1 MKMKMKSR
9 YVVAT
14 ITLGCL
20 ITSANASQIIQLD
33 LSGRDNAG
41 LGTGE
46 SGATFVGPS
55 KTFDQVSDFSLNDV
69 AWADGAYSGVV
80 DISLVGTVSDIVG
93 GDTIGRGGKGAFG
106 INNSGTQTATWYGV
120 IQPTEGTLTLSSL
133 LFTYVSGDA
142 LSTID
147 SIQFAGVYIGNWK
160 TASAGTLNG
169 QAITGGNSGGDLAG
183 GQNVLS
189 TFADS
194 VGVECTVDRLSI
206 NGVDLQV
213 TAIPEPASLGL
224 IAVFCGGIL
233 FIRRR
238 FMI

>member
-1 MKMKMKSR
+1 MKMKSI
-9 YVVAT
+9 YVVAI

-41 LGTGE
+41 LGDGE
-46 SGATFVGPS
+46 SGSTFGSS
-55 KTFDQVSDFSLNDV
+55 KTFDSVSDFSLNDV

-224 IAVFCGGIL
+224 IAAFGGGIL